1 MIQLATYSI
10 TQVYL
15 VRADDPRA
23 ATATLQAAQERGG
36 AQPRVR
42 LEFESVQLRGMDDV
56 LPAKAENP
64 WLGELK
70 RQLLGHEVAG
80 QQPASGK
87 RQS

>member
-1 MIQLATYSI
+1 MATYSI

-15 VRADDPRA
+15 VRADDPHA
-23 ATATLQAAQERGG
+23 ATATLQAAQARGG
-36 AQPRVR
+36 AHPRVR
-42 LEFESVQLRGMDDV
+42 LEFESVQLRGMEDV

-70 RQLLGHEVAG
+70 RQLLGHEAPS